1 MHNKEINTLEAKKAM
16 VSKSRDGIIWV
27 NFNAIKVHEKSQP
40 AVYWSL
46 FQSSLNSFPTATM
59 DLLGWEPLREAAEK
73 EDGTSIAGTLY
84 GTIPLWGK
92 NGLKPFSLL
101 GSFWLSLEAITMKRR
116 VAGQGSLRKFQV
128 QEPLTFR
135 SDLYFV
141 KEGVGRCEASNR
153 QSLEAP
159 TDSCKSVGGFP
170 FFWCVFF
177 GLNDGAA
184 IPPEGACDGR
194 TTVARGSASGWFWCH
209 FVLSV

>member
-1 MHNKEINTLEAKKAM
+1 MHNKEINMLEAKKAM

-46 FQSSLNSFPTATM
+46 FQSSLNSFPTPTM

-116 VAGQGSLRKFQV
+116 VARPRKSEKISGPRTLDFQIRSLFCQ
-128 QEPLTFR
+128 
-135 SDLYFV
+135 
-141 KEGVGRCEASNR
+141 GRCGKVWSFQQAKPRSPNWLM
-153 QSLEAP
+153 QICWWIPLFL
-159 TDSCKSVGGFP
+159 V
-170 FFWCVFF
+170 CVFR
-177 GLNDGAA
+177 
-184 IPPEGACDGR
+184 P
-194 TTVARGSASGWFWCH
+194 
-209 FVLSV
+209 